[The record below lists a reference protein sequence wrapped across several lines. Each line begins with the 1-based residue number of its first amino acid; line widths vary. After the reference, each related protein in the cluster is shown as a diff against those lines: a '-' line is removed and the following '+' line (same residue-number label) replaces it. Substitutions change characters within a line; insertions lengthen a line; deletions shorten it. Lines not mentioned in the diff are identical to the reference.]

1 MIKILKFLGFKVA
14 CPEEHRLLQ
23 FQNEVLHA
31 AVRTMEDQFNDL
43 LTENTKLRGKV
54 SDYKKR
60 DQEAFQK
67 LMEEMDII
75 ALEYMD
81 PVGEA

>member
-1 MIKILKFLGFKVA
+1 MIKILKFLGLKVA
-14 CPEEHRLLQ
+14 CPEEYRLLQ
-23 FQNEVLHA
+23 FQNEMLHA
-31 AVRTMEDQFNDL
+31 AVKTMEGQFNEL
-43 LTENTKLRGKV
+43 LAENQKLKNKV

-60 DQEAFQK
+60 DEEAFQK

-81 PVGEA
+81 PIGEA

>member
-1 MIKILKFLGFKVA
+1 MIKLLKFLGFKVE
-14 CPEEHRLLQ
+14 CPEEYRLLQ

-31 AVRTMEDQFNDL
+31 AVRTMEEQFNDM
-43 LTENTKLRGKV
+43 LTENIELKEKV
-54 SDYKKR
+54 NDYKKR
-60 DQEAFQK
+60 DEETFQK